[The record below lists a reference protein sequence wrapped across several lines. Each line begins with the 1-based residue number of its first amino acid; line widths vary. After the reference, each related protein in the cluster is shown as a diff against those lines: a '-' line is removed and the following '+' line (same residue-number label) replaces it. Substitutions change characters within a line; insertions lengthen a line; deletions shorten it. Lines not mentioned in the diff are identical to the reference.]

1 MPFGNKA
8 SPFLLNTTI
17 RHLLDKF
24 PDTKVIE
31 ELKENPY
38 VDDWLA
44 GADSDDEACKMFSE
58 ACDVMNQA
66 SMLLAKWNSQIVSDK
81 IYKNFSAKH
90 LISDVIKL
98 LGMKW
103 NPISDTFSFDGVDVP
118 VVCFITKRM
127 VLSCI
132 ARLFDPLGLLFD
144 NLPYIS
150 EN

>member
-8 SPFLLNTTI
+8 SQFLLNTTI
-17 RHLLDKF
+17 RHPLDKF
-24 PDTKVIE
+24 ADTKVIE
-31 ELKENPY
+31 ELKENLY

-44 GADSDDEACKMFSE
+44 GADSDEEACKMFSE
-58 ACDVMNQA
+58 TCDVMNQA
-66 SMLLAKWNSQIVSDK
+66 SMLLAKWNTNSQIVSDK
-81 IYKNFSAKH
+81 IYKDFSAKQ

-103 NPISDTFSFDGVDVP
+103 NPISDTFSFDGVYVP

-132 ARLFDPLGLLFD
+132 ARLFDPLGL
-144 NLPYIS
+144 
-150 EN
+150 